1 VDGYTFI
8 IGSLYIKN
16 VYIAEQTTEDASTF
30 NHRIVK
36 NGKTK
41 MLWNNVIYFSYP
53 KARAVAK
60 LRDKPVFALSGDET
74 EEQQK
79 QLR

>member
-1 VDGYTFI
+1 
-8 IGSLYIKN
+8 
-16 VYIAEQTTEDASTF
+16 
-30 NHRIVK
+30 
-36 NGKTK
+36 
-41 MLWNNVIYFSYP
+41 VIYFSYP